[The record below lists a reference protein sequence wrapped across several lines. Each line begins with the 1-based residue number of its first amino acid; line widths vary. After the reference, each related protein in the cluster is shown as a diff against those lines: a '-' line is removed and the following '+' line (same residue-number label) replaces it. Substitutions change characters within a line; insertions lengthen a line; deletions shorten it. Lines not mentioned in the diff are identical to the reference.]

1 MLVYLDGSNCFS
13 LLIVLNTLLIWEFY
27 LIEGMLNINDNDIN
41 SEDGGG
47 GKVDSNNKEEELF
60 PLFKEEE
67 GMTGTMTE

>member
-1 MLVYLDGSNCFS
+1 M
-13 LLIVLNTLLIWEFY
+13 IVLNTLLIWEFY

-60 PLFKEEE
+60 PLFEEEE